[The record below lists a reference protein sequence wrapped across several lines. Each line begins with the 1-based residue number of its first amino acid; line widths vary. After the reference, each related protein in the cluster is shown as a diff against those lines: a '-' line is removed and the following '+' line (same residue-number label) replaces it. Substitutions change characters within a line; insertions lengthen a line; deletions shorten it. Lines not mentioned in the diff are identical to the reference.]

1 MKIIRAV
8 ALAVIVSL
16 TLLGSSMTV
25 ANAQPGAA
33 VMTDRP
39 GTASADPGDPGF
51 PPDD

>member
-16 TLLGSSMTV
+16 TFLGSSTTV
-25 ANAQPGAA
+25 ANAAPGATL
-33 VMTDRP
+33 VTDWP
-39 GTASADPGDPGF
+39 AAPSADPGDPGF